1 MHSLDGFSIEIVAIG
16 GFKVTTAYALHGI
29 QGFLH
34 FGTTPI
40 AAHSGNSIFI
50 CHFSKL

>member
-1 MHSLDGFSIEIVAIG
+1 MGFPIEIVAIG
-16 GFKVTTAYALHGI
+16 GFKVTTAWTLHSR
-29 QGFLH
+29 FLH

>member
-1 MHSLDGFSIEIVAIG
+1 MGFPIEIVAIG
-16 GFKVTTAYALHGI
+16 GFHDSLSALHGI

-50 CHFSKL
+50 CHFFKALN